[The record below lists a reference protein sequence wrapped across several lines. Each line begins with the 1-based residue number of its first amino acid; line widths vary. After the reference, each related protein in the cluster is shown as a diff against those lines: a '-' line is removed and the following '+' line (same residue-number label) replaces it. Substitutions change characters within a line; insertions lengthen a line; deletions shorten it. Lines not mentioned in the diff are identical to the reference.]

1 MPLTALLAHGTGAD
15 EALFV
20 MAPVGIF
27 AGLLAVANRRAQAM
41 TRNQGPPPDALEGDE
56 PTNDS

>member
-1 MPLTALLAHGTGAD
+1 MQLTALLAHGSGAD

-41 TRNQGPPPDALEGDE
+41 TRDQTPPPDPLEDDE
-56 PTNDS
+56 AADDG